1 MRAVAAY
8 PEAPTRY
15 RRSLVL
21 CLLGAVLIEI
31 GIFLVFGLLMYPGGD
46 WIAKFLWTV
55 VFCGVGMGA
64 VLGAAINLFV
74 LDRLSGWN
82 AVLATTA
89 WSVALLGIGCNLLC
103 YRLDA
108 NYFQYFG
115 GQDNAALFLGNGVA
129 VSAIGGLCAGWLLF
143 SVSGTRLLTRL
154 GL

>member
-1 MRAVAAY
+1 MRAIAGYSEVSS
-8 PEAPTRY
+8 RY
-15 RRSLVL
+15 RRPLVL
-21 CLLGAVLIEI
+21 CLLGAMLSEI

-46 WIAKFLWTV
+46 WLAKFLWTV

-89 WSVALLGIGCNLLC
+89 WSIALLGIGCNLLC

-108 NYFQYFG
+108 NYFEYFG

-129 VSAIGGLCAGWLLF
+129 MSAIGGFVAGWLLF
-143 SVSGTRLLTRL
+143 STPGKRLLTRL